1 MFNSKY
7 KPNLQVNITA
17 LIFIILGI
25 CLFNL
30 QVIQGQNYSHIAEKN
45 YVRIKTIFPIRGEIY
60 DRNYCPIVEN
70 RPSFNLYI
78 TLGKIENKENVIKFI
93 VQNFNIE
100 LADVKEIF
108 QKNRFRLYQEI
119 LLAQDVPYKIMVE
132 TSELMNFYPSLS
144 YRTGTVRNYLYKN
157 HFTGYVG
164 RINEEE
170 HHKLKDQGYS
180 INSMIGK
187 TGLEKYYESNLNGIN
202 GYEIIQVDASGRS
215 LKFFKHNLTKSP
227 QNGSDLILTIDNN
240 LQEYISSI
248 FPEDINGTVV
258 ISEVETGGIL
268 AYISKPDF
276 DQNIF
281 VNKLSSVA
289 WNEMIQNPNK
299 PMLDRVIHG
308 TYPPGSSYKPIIASL
323 GLESEIIT
331 RDTKLAQCKGGLNIG
346 NRFFKCWLDK
356 GHGKLNVVNAIK
368 YSCDVFFYD
377 LSTKCSLEQ
386 MNDYTKRSFLTV
398 KTGIDLIG
406 ERSGFFPTYKWYVE
420 NYGKYVGIIGP
431 KVNISIGQ
439 GEILVTPLQMCFYF
453 NAIANNGKWIQ
464 PHILE
469 KEIGEKRTI
478 LYSGITKNLPISTKN
493 LEMIQESLYK
503 AVNERYGTGVAASFP
518 DIEVYGKTGSAENH
532 MGKKTH
538 AWFAGYVKWD
548 KPEIAFVVF
557 MENAGHGGS
566 VAAPLAAKFIKYYD
580 KMRIE

>member
-7 KPNLQVNITA
+7 KPNLQVNIIA

-70 RPSFNLYI
+70 RPSFNLFI
-78 TLGKIENKENVIKFI
+78 TLGKIENKENVTKFI
-93 VQNFNIE
+93 VQNFDIE
-100 LADVKEIF
+100 LTEVKEIF
-108 QKNRFRLYQEI
+108 QENRFRLYQEI

-144 YRTGTVRNYLYKN
+144 YRTGTIRNYLYKN

-164 RINEEE
+164 RINKEE

-180 INSMIGK
+180 INSVIGK

-215 LKFFKHNLTKSP
+215 LKFFKHNLKKSP

-248 FPEDINGTVV
+248 FPEDIKGTVV
-258 ISEVETGGIL
+258 VSEVETGGIL

-289 WNEMIQNPNK
+289 WDEMIQNPNK

-331 RDTKLAQCKGGLNIG
+331 RDTKLAQCKGGLNVG

-356 GHGKLNVVNAIK
+356 GHGKLNVVDAIK

-377 LSTKCSLEQ
+377 LSIKCSLEQ
-386 MNDYTKRSFLTV
+386 MNDYTKRSFFTV

-406 ERSGFFPTYKWYVE
+406 ERSGFFPTHKWYVE

-453 NAIANNGKWIQ
+453 NAVANNGKWVQ

-478 LYSGITKNLPISTKN
+478 LYSGVTKNLPISTKN

-532 MGKKTH
+532 MGEKTH
-538 AWFAGYVKWD
+538 AWFAGYVIWD

>member
-1 MFNSKY
+1 
-7 KPNLQVNITA
+7 
-17 LIFIILGI
+17 
-25 CLFNL
+25 
-30 QVIQGQNYSHIAEKN
+30 
-45 YVRIKTIFPIRGEIY
+45 
-60 DRNYCPIVEN
+60 
-70 RPSFNLYI
+70 
-78 TLGKIENKENVIKFI
+78 
-93 VQNFNIE
+93 
-100 LADVKEIF
+100 
-108 QKNRFRLYQEI
+108 
-119 LLAQDVPYKIMVE
+119 
-132 TSELMNFYPSLS
+132 
-144 YRTGTVRNYLYKN
+144 
-157 HFTGYVG
+157 
-164 RINEEE
+164 
-170 HHKLKDQGYS
+170 
-180 INSMIGK
+180 
-187 TGLEKYYESNLNGIN
+187 
-202 GYEIIQVDASGRS
+202 
-215 LKFFKHNLTKSP
+215 
-227 QNGSDLILTIDNN
+227 
-240 LQEYISSI
+240 
-248 FPEDINGTVV
+248 
-258 ISEVETGGIL
+258 
-268 AYISKPDF
+268 
-276 DQNIF
+276 
-281 VNKLSSVA
+281 
-289 WNEMIQNPNK
+289 
-299 PMLDRVIHG
+299 
-308 TYPPGSSYKPIIASL
+308 
-323 GLESEIIT
+323 
-331 RDTKLAQCKGGLNIG
+331 
-346 NRFFKCWLDK
+346 
-356 GHGKLNVVNAIK
+356 
-368 YSCDVFFYD
+368 
-377 LSTKCSLEQ
+377 KCSLEQ